1 MPRTLPGLDTPP
13 PSRWPVT
20 LNFELGQ
27 IRLQQRRALRTV
39 ANGDTVR
46 KANFGEMW
54 TDQAMKDLRLN
65 GFRLVHKNQITDIDT
80 PITKGI
86 DHVFAY
92 TDKTGRE
99 RYVIVETK
107 YTIDGTTR
115 TTDPRLTDDDRQMSD
130 GWILGG
136 TMLEEAVSLADERA
150 IRNALASDDPID
162 RVLASVDIG
171 GNVQFRNLD
180 SNGEGLADD
189 WLPDI

>member
-1 MPRTLPGLDTPP
+1 M
-13 PSRWPVT
+13 T

-115 TTDPRLTDDDRQMSD
+115 TTDPRLTDDGRQMSD

-136 TMLEEAVSLADERA
+136 RRLQEAVSLADERA

-180 SNGEGLADD
+180 SNGEGLIDD